1 MDAAPTPEI
10 DEATIAPV
18 VRRLLGRSDPIA
30 AWEIAPIGAASLGLS
45 GGLFRVTGTLADGTT
60 WSAVLKVLR
69 PIAPAF
75 LARFPESD
83 RALLAE
89 GYLWDREARLYDSA
103 LLDELPSGFSAA
115 RCVGSHR
122 TDAACWLWF
131 EDLGAD
137 SRPWDISRYALA
149 ARHLGRFNGAF
160 LTSRARPD
168 GAWLCHGWIR
178 TWLLHGHPSL
188 HYPIVENTA
197 IWEHELVRQS
207 FPADT
212 NARLRRVGG
221 RRRQLLDQ
229 LDALPQTFCHM
240 DAFRS
245 NLFDRTRDGIHETVA
260 IDWSYAGNAAIG
272 VEVGQLVLASVLP
285 FANPTKDARELAAAC
300 VPAYLAGLREAG
312 WGGDEADVQTGFALS
327 AIRHVF
333 MLGFLN
339 GVLDL
344 QRQEQYARWTGTPYQ
359 ELVARAARG
368 TTHMLDL
375 IEGVSG

>member
-1 MDAAPTPEI
+1 MDVLPTPEV

-18 VRRLLGRSDPIA
+18 VRRLLGRSDPIT

-45 GGLFRVTGTLADGTT
+45 GGLFRVTGTLVGGAA
-60 WSAVLKVLR
+60 WSVVLKVLR
-69 PIAPAF
+69 PIAPTF

-89 GYLWDREARLYDSA
+89 GYLWDREARLYDSG

-115 RCVGSHR
+115 RGLGSQR
-122 TDAACWLWF
+122 TGAACWLWF

-137 SRPWDISRYALA
+137 TAPWDVSRYALA
-149 ARHLGRFNGAF
+149 ASHLGRFNGAF
-160 LTSRARPD
+160 LTTRPRPD
-168 GAWLCHGWIR
+168 DAWLCRDWIR

-188 HYPIVENTA
+188 HYPIVENAA
-197 IWEHELVRQS
+197 IWEHELVHRS

-212 NARLRRVGG
+212 NARLRRAGA
-221 RRRQLLDQ
+221 RRHELLDR

-245 NLFDRTRDGIHETVA
+245 NLFDRIIGGTHETVA
-260 IDWSYAGNAAIG
+260 IDWSYAGIAAIG

-285 FANPTKDARELAAAC
+285 FADPTKDARELAAAC
-300 VPAYLAGLREAG
+300 VPAYVAGLRESG
-312 WGGDEADVQTGFALS
+312 WRGDEADVHTGFALS
-327 AIRHVF
+327 AVRHVF
-333 MLGFLN
+333 MLGILN
-339 GVLDL
+339 GVLDQ
-344 QRQEQYARWTGTPYQ
+344 QRAEQYARWTGTPYP

-375 IEGVSG
+375 IESIPV